1 MVNRQVRVGI
11 IGAGYWG
18 EKLIGEYLRFSSKN
32 PKIKLSAI
40 VDIDV
45 DRLKYI
51 KEKYGI
57 PGKLLYKN
65 YLDVLN
71 NSKVDAVHI
80 SAPNEFHYEFA
91 SRAIEK
97 RKHVL
102 LEKPMT
108 LSSRSAFKL
117 ARESEKAGIVLLVDH
132 IFRFNNAVNLA
143 KKMLEEDVLG
153 ELYYINLKWI
163 TYMEKLPYRDIIFD
177 LAPHPIDIINHL
189 LEEWP
194 SRVYSRA
201 RSFKRREDF
210 EDSAFILMELPEG
223 QVANVSLSWIQHGPK
238 IREIELIGEKSS
250 LYINALTQNVRLYK
264 AKSDSVEC
272 PTNANNPIETLLA
285 HFINRIITGEPPVSS
300 PLIGAMTIYV
310 IERIKESL
318 KKNQSINVVM
328 PP

>member
-1 MVNRQVRVGI
+1 MNKQVRVGI

-32 PKIKLSAI
+32 SNVKLSAI
-40 VDIDV
+40 ADV
-45 DRLKYI
+45 DVNRLKYI

-57 PGKLLYKN
+57 PNKILYKN

-71 NSKVDAVHI
+71 NSEVDAVHI
-80 SAPNEFHYEFA
+80 STPNEFHYEIA

-108 LSSRSAFKL
+108 LSSRYAFKL
-117 ARESEKAGIVLLVDH
+117 ARESEKVGIVLLIDH
-132 IFRFNNAVNLA
+132 IFRFNNAVNFA

-153 ELYYINLKWI
+153 KLYYINLKWI
-163 TYMEKLPYRDIIFD
+163 TYMEKLPCRDIIFD

-194 SRVYSRA
+194 SSVYSRA
-201 RSFKRREDF
+201 RSFKGREGF
-210 EDSAFILMELPEG
+210 EDTAFILMELPEG
-223 QVANVSLSWIQHGPK
+223 QLANISLSWIQHGSK

-250 LYINALTQNVRLYK
+250 LCINALTQNVQLYK
-264 AKSDSVEC
+264 ANSGYVEC
-272 PTNANNPIETLLA
+272 PINSNNTIEALIA
-285 HFINRIITGEPPVSS
+285 HFIDRIITGVPPVSS
-300 PLIGAMTIYV
+300 PLIGAMTVYV
-310 IERIKESL
+310 IEKIKESL
-318 KKNQSINVVM
+318 KKNQSINILM
-328 PP
+328 PL